1 MIKRQIWGYPI
12 VRNSYFIQIYQL
24 VSCYQL
30 NVLRLISGP
39 EICSENQESPMCGTQ
54 KYRSGFSCSDFKEA
68 SDLAPWSYGWIPN
81 SLASRVPRC
90 WFDMLWSK
98 SQLRQRWS
106 MLGTFTPIPPARR
119 TSFTCQRHGVCWEK
133 FTSSLSNILS
143 QISGGKFANFPPD
156 HGCVRRWLVYVS
168 VNKFHRKEKC
178 DKHQWTQWVPDVQQT
193 HKIPWLV
200 GKNWLETN
208 RYCCTPFWSKSRY
221 RYQYLHVSAPWG
233 HGWTCH
239 VAVFTIFAYCIPVC
253 SFDD

>member
-1 MIKRQIWGYPI
+1 MLVWYALIKIPTETTLIHVGDVHPHPSCAQDKFHLSAARRLLGKIYQFLEQHFKSNLRRQI
-12 VRNSYFIQIYQL
+12 
-24 VSCYQL
+24 C
-30 NVLRLISGP
+30 
-39 EICSENQESPMCGTQ
+39 
-54 KYRSGFSCSDFKEA
+54 K
-68 SDLAPWSYGWIPN
+68 
-81 SLASRVPRC
+81 
-90 WFDMLWSK
+90 
-98 SQLRQRWS
+98 
-106 MLGTFTPIPPARR
+106 
-119 TSFTCQRHGVCWEK
+119 
-133 FTSSLSNILS
+133 
-143 QISGGKFANFPPD
+143 FPPD